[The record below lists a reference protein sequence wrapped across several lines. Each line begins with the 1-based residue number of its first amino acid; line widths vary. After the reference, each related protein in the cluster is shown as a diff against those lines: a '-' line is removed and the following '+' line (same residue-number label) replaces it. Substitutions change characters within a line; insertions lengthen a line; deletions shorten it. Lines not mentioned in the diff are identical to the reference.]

1 MSKKSKMKKLDDI
14 EKKNNFKVPD
24 NYFEEIEKNI
34 AEKIKTENPANK
46 VSGFQLFKP
55 YIYMAASVI
64 ILGYGLKTV
73 LTVFVDKPVAPI
85 KPQTEL
91 AIYDVDDMISEIS
104 SDDVTLY
111 EYLNEDE
118 SELAWSSTKIINSDE
133 DLAYVEDYLSQYYL
147 EYELTGE

>member
-1 MSKKSKMKKLDDI
+1 MKRLDDI
-14 EKKNNFKVPD
+14 EKKNSFKVPD

-34 AEKIKTENPANK
+34 AERIKTENPSNK
-46 VSGFQLFKP
+46 ISGFQLFKP

-73 LTVFVDKPVAPI
+73 LTVFVDKPEKPI
-85 KPQTEL
+85 KLQTEL
-91 AIYDVDDMISEIS
+91 VAYDIDDLISEIS

-111 EYLNEDE
+111 EYLNEE
-118 SELAWSSTKIINSDE
+118 KSEIAWSSTEIISNDE

-147 EYELTGE
+147 EYEFTME